1 MFTSSAAAP
10 KLEERVAQCLAKSA
24 PWLPERSEQVH
35 SQRMRPLAWIE
46 QSQPW
51 EQGFLDS
58 RCLRLVLQQAL
69 LPKEPEQAHS
79 WGRYRKYCAR
89 CA

>member
-1 MFTSSAAAP
+1 MFTSSAAAL
-10 KLEERVAQCLAKSA
+10 KLEERVDQCLAKSA
-24 PWLPERSEQVH
+24 PWLPERSEQAH
-35 SQRMRPLAWIE
+35 WQRMRLPAQIE

-51 EQGFLDS
+51 EQMFLDS
-58 RCLRLVLQQAL
+58 RCLRLVLQQAP
-69 LPKEPEQAHS
+69 LPQEPEQAHS